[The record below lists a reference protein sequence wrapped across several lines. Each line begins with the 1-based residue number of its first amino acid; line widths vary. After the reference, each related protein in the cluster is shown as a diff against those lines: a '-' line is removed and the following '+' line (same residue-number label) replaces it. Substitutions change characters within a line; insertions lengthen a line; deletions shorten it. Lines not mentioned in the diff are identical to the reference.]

1 MESFRNQLYPLIKK
15 NWTLKGKSKIKILIE
30 ILSPLIAI
38 GILFGLL
45 YLSMIIT
52 RDFNERPASGF
63 AYDIAHTKQLL
74 IGANGGLTFDQRRL
88 LDNLKLQVKTQHPEY
103 PNEYVDRC
111 FVEFKDMESMDAYFH
126 DPENVRG
133 VMGGVWFEDGS
144 FSGNSI
150 RYSIKVDSDFTQDN
164 TKQYRDRDDSQIYL
178 RHYFTQIQTG
188 VDQAILLTNNIEI
201 PIFVTG
207 QRFPNPYISLWEKW
221 TDGRKMILINTGGV
235 FITASLFITLFT
247 LITNMVIEKETKIL
261 EGMKTMGLNSLA
273 YYISNSIISL
283 VTLIPSTIL
292 VSIIISATQ
301 LVHHV
306 NWITLILILFP
317 YSITLLLIAFIL
329 CKFFTKS
336 KYAGLIGF
344 LVVLVLSGIGIIIGR
359 FDISPKLK
367 LVSCLISPV
376 AISIANYVW
385 CYRDLIVFKEVDV
398 NTNFMIGEY
407 EIVGMLF
414 LDIFIYI
421 IILWYLDNIITGE
434 FGISKRWYFFLTRNY
449 WRKHKQ
455 SNHTGVF
462 DIESEVCNRN
472 GSNNE
477 KDFEKFLNPQDI
489 KPTISIRNLRKE
501 FNTGDGKRVAVNDLS
516 IDMYKN
522 QIHSF
527 LGPNGSGKST
537 TLSMLTGLIK
547 PTSGD
552 ALINGFDIKNNIDE
566 IRKYLGVCPQTDII
580 WEQLT
585 VFEHLEF
592 YAALKGYKNSNQRK
606 VEATKIA
613 MEVGLD
619 EKLNAPAGSLS
630 GGQKRKLCLAIAF
643 IGPNSDIIL
652 IDEPTSGLDASNRRL
667 IWDFILKYREN
678 KTIILTTHYLDE
690 SDILSD
696 RISIIANGELKCN
709 GSSLFLKNRFGVGYL
724 LTISKEHNSINN
736 SSLTKSI
743 SDIVLKHIPKGS
755 LLSDAGTELCF
766 RLPNESIESFS
777 NLFVEFDSKKTN
789 LSIENYG
796 ISITTLEEVFLKI
809 ISNSGANPNFNQ
821 SILNTALQTTS
832 SGIKSRQQFK
842 GLLIKRITTS
852 RKDFKSFI
860 LSIIIPLLI
869 LGGGLIL
876 YKNMRTINIYNT
888 VTTPLLLDFNVYGD
902 KSMTPISIDRVND
915 TMKPVFDN
923 TMGHSNRT
931 TLVPYEQLHNY
942 LIHHFFGVPGAL
954 YFDFRYFNDIKF
966 LHYNVFFNKDYLH
979 ALPIYINYVDSEI
992 LRSYTGKTIQTTS
1005 LPFEHIKT
1013 QIETASLNVNFVA
1026 IVFFIILTLAS
1037 FSLISAS
1044 HAGNIS
1050 HERSTRVKRLLYIS
1064 GLKKSIYWLSNL
1076 IWDYIQTFVLV
1087 LFLTIVIVAVDDK
1100 FRTHFDLYISGVV
1113 LFTFAIIPLSYLMS
1127 FKFSSHGKAVGAIF
1141 AINFG
1146 VGLIFTVIS
1155 FILRIWA
1162 IKESSYSF
1170 QSMTDIIEIHFFVL
1184 SPFFCF
1190 SKILTII
1197 TNFPGITRVDENH
1210 IDNYWGFH
1218 FGLLP
1223 NAILFGHCLVWI
1235 VWILLID
1242 YSKEINGRFKIFKTS
1257 NSPNP
1262 DSDEDS
1268 DVSAERLRVKNL
1280 LNKTIGQGG
1289 NIDGVVYPIIIE
1301 NLYKKY
1307 DSIGKYNS
1315 KIAVENS
1322 SLAIPTGQTFGLLGL
1337 NGCGKS
1343 TTLGIVSGEIPPT
1356 GGKIKLNGYDLFK
1369 NRKDA
1374 LGSIGYCFQ
1383 FDALIGLLSAREQL
1397 ELYCRIK
1404 GVEESNIK
1412 QTVDAFIQMMDL
1424 EAISNSN
1431 TSGYSGGNK
1440 RKVSLSIACIGSPS
1454 ILLLDEISCGVDAC
1468 VKRFMWNVITE
1479 LKRNKAIILT
1489 THSIAECQAVCD
1501 KLTIMKDGKLKAL
1514 GSNQHIKDK
1523 FGSGYSIEVKFKK
1536 EYFENGVELFKL
1548 SFPSA
1553 MLIDN
1558 QHGLSASF
1566 ELPNPPNEPINLSTI
1581 FSNIEQSLKY
1591 ILDDYSV
1598 SQTSIEQIFIKLT
1611 KNNDHLN

>member
-1 MESFRNQLYPLIKK
+1 MGSFKNQIIPLLKK
-15 NWTLKGKSKIKILIE
+15 NWTLKGKSKIKLILEILI
-30 ILSPLIAI
+30 PLVSI

-52 RDFNERPASGF
+52 RDFKERPASGF
-63 AYDIAHTKQLL
+63 TYDIAHTKQLL
-74 IGANGGLTFDQRRL
+74 IGANGGLNNDQKEIL
-88 LDNLKLQVKTQHPEY
+88 YNLKLQVKIQHPEFS
-103 PNEYVDRC
+103 NEYVDRC
-111 FVEFKDMESMDAYFH
+111 FVEFKDMKSMDEYFH
-126 DPENVRG
+126 DPFNYRG
-133 VMGGVWFEDGS
+133 VMGGVWFPEDS
-144 FSGNSI
+144 FSGNIIKYSI
-150 RYSIKVDSDFTQDN
+150 RVDSDYTNDN
-164 TKQYRDRDDSQIYL
+164 TEQYRDREDSQIYL

-188 VDQAILLTNNIEI
+188 VDQAIFLTNHIPL

-221 TDGRKMILINTGGV
+221 TDGRKLIFLNTGGV
-235 FITASLFITLFT
+235 FITASLFATLFT
-247 LITNMVIEKETKIL
+247 LITNIVIEKETKIL

-283 VTLIPSTIL
+283 ISLLSSTLL
-292 VSIIISATQ
+292 VSIILSASQ
-301 LVHHV
+301 LIYHIK
-306 NWITLILILFP
+306 WITLVLILIP

-336 KYAGLIGF
+336 KYAGLMGF
-344 LVVLVLSGIGIIIGR
+344 LIVLLLCGVGIIIGR
-359 FDISPKLK
+359 VNISPTLK
-367 LVSCLISPV
+367 LLSCLISPI

-385 CYRDLIVFKEVDV
+385 CYKDLIVFKEVEV
-398 NTNFMIGEY
+398 NNYHMVNEY
-407 EIVGMLF
+407 EIIGMLF

-421 IILWYLDNIITGE
+421 IVLWYLDNVVTGE
-434 FGISKRWYFFLTRNY
+434 YGIPKKWYFFLTRNY
-449 WRKHKQ
+449 WCKNKK
-455 SNHTGVF
+455 SNNNGLF
-462 DIESEVCNRN
+462 DVEATACNRN
-472 GSNNE
+472 GSFNENN
-477 KDFEKFLNPQDI
+477 FEKI
-489 KPTISIRNLRKE
+489 EYSERPTILIRNLRKV
-501 FNTGDGKRVAVNDLS
+501 FKTGDGKRVAVNDLS
-516 IDMYKN
+516 IDMHRN

-537 TLSMLTGLIK
+537 TLSMLTGMIE

-566 IRKYLGVCPQTDII
+566 IRKHLGVCPQTDII

-585 VFEHLEF
+585 VMEHLEF
-592 YAALKGYKNSNQRK
+592 YAALKGFTNSNQRK
-606 VEATKIA
+606 FEASKIA
-613 MEVGLD
+613 LEVGLG
-619 EKLNAPAGSLS
+619 EKLNAPAGTLS

-678 KTIILTTHYLDE
+678 KTIILVSHYLE
-690 SDILSD
+690 ECDILSNT
-696 RISIIANGELKCN
+696 ISIIANGELKCN
-709 GSSLFLKNRFGVGYL
+709 GSSLFLKNRFGIGYL

-736 SSLTKSI
+736 TSLSKTI
-743 SDIVLKHIPKGS
+743 SKIIFSHIPKSS

-766 RLPNESIESFS
+766 RLPNESIENFS
-777 NLFVEFDSKKTN
+777 GLFKEIDDRKKQ

-809 ISNSGANPNFNQ
+809 ISNSETNPNFNQ
-821 SILNTALQTTS
+821 SILNTALKTSS
-832 SGIKSRQQFK
+832 SGIKSCQQLK
-842 GLLIKRITTS
+842 GLLIKRVQTS
-852 RKDFKSFI
+852 RKDLKSFI
-860 LSIIIPLLI
+860 LSIIIPILI
-869 LGGGLIL
+869 LVGGLIL
-876 YKNMRTINIYNT
+876 YKNMRTIDLYNT
-888 VTTPLLLDFNVYGD
+888 VTQPLIFDFNVYG
-902 KSMTPISIDRVND
+902 KTATPVSIDKVNE
-915 TMKPVFDN
+915 TMSSLFDN
-923 TMGHSNRT
+923 SIGHSDRT
-931 TLVPYEQLHNY
+931 TLVPYEQLHQY

-979 ALPIYINYVDSEI
+979 ALPIYINFVDSEI
-992 LRSYTGKTIQTTS
+992 LKASTGKRIQTSS
-1005 LPFEHIKT
+1005 LPFEHI
-1013 QIETASLNVNFVA
+1013 QSPLEVASLDVNFIA

-1037 FSLISAS
+1037 FSLIAAS

-1064 GLKKSIYWLSNL
+1064 GLRKSMYWISNL
-1076 IWDYIQTFVLV
+1076 IWDYLQTFVLV
-1087 LFLTIVIVAVDDK
+1087 IFLTIVIVAIDDK

-1141 AINFG
+1141 AIHFG
-1146 VGLIFTVIS
+1146 IGLIFTVIS
-1155 FILRIWA
+1155 FILRVWA
-1162 IKESSYSF
+1162 IKENSISF
-1170 QSMTDIIEIHFFVL
+1170 QFLTDIIEYHFFAL

-1190 SKILTII
+1190 SKILAIVTK
-1197 TNFPGITRVDENH
+1197 FPGVSRVDQSF
-1210 IDNYWGFH
+1210 INYWGLH

-1223 NAILFGHCLVWI
+1223 NAILLLHCIVWI
-1235 VWILLID
+1235 TWILLID
-1242 YSKEINGRFKIFKTS
+1242 YSSEIKGKFKIISNSS
-1257 NSPNP
+1257 NSPPPHPN
-1262 DSDEDS
+1262 EDS
-1268 DVSAERLRVKNL
+1268 DVSNERVLVKEL
-1280 LNKTIGQGG
+1280 LEK
-1289 NIDGVVYPIIIE
+1289 NIDNVGTDYPIIIN
-1301 NLYKKY
+1301 NLYKKFN
-1307 DSIGKYNS
+1307 SVGNFNS
-1315 KIAVENS
+1315 KIAVYNS
-1322 SLAIPTGQTFGLLGL
+1322 TLAIPTGQTFGLLGL

-1343 TTLGIVSGEIPPT
+1343 TTLGMISGEISPT
-1356 GGKIKLNGYDLFK
+1356 GGSVKLNGYDLIK
-1369 NRKDA
+1369 NRNNA
-1374 LGSIGYCFQ
+1374 LLSIGYCFQ

-1404 GVEESNIK
+1404 GVDEFKIK
-1412 QTVDAFIQMMDL
+1412 DTVDAFIQMMDL
-1424 EAISNSN
+1424 ESISNSN

-1454 ILLLDEISCGVDAC
+1454 ILLLDEMTCGVDAC
-1468 VKRFMWNVITE
+1468 VKRFMWNVLME

-1501 KLTIMKDGKLKAL
+1501 KLTIMKDGKLQAL

-1536 EYFENGVELFKL
+1536 EYLENGVDLFL
-1548 SFPSA
+1548 QSFPSA

-1566 ELPNPPNEPINLSTI
+1566 ELPNPPSNPINLSSI
-1581 FSNIEQSLKY
+1581 FSNIEQSLKF

-1611 KNNDHLN
+1611 KNSITNTDD